1 MLERIIDKIKLV
13 NFKDF
18 TKSEIE
24 LVYKWRNDPKIA
36 KYMVN
41 KHIDLKEHL
50 SFIKSLK
57 NSSDKRYFLVYQSGE
72 PIGVVSF
79 VNISEISCEF
89 GIYANPNLRQ
99 MGNILMSVI
108 IDYAFDILKV
118 SKILAKAYKDN
129 LKAINLYQKF
139 KFEIYENSDLMVYF
153 CRKAK

>member
-1 MLERIIDKIKLV
+1 M
-13 NFKDF
+13 
-18 TKSEIE
+18 
-24 LVYKWRNDPKIA
+24 
-36 KYMVN
+36 
-41 KHIDLKEHL
+41 
-50 SFIKSLK
+50 
-57 NSSDKRYFLVYQSGE
+57 VYQSGE

-99 MGNILMSVI
+99 MGDILMSVI

>member
-50 SFIKSLK
+50 SFIKSVK

-79 VNISEISCEF
+79 VS
-89 GIYANPNLRQ
+89 
-99 MGNILMSVI
+99 
-108 IDYAFDILKV
+108 
-118 SKILAKAYKDN
+118 
-129 LKAINLYQKF
+129 QK
-139 KFEIYENSDLMVYF
+139 
-153 CRKAK
+153 